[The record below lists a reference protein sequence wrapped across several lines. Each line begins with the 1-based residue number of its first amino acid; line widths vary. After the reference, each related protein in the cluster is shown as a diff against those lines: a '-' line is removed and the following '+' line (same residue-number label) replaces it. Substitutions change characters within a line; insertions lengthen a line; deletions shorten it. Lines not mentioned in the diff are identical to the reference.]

1 MKLYGQ
7 LYEVTRFMPFVQQ
20 YLADNVRPNQECVRP
35 VQDARVGLYRCDLI
49 GSRPLIESYT
59 DRAGRYEID
68 LSVLPATSVFLVASS
83 SHDAAEGIVGREK
96 KSGCWYRSSPFVP
109 GAITERPLDIYVARQ
124 AIPYESGFSQVELAA
139 LLAKTK
145 KQVADLEQIAG
156 TITGNGIA
164 LTCVGKGAR
173 ASGKLVLHPDD
184 SSDLIRILRHSIEDF
199 HLELPGPSWL
209 VGLVVSRDAIE
220 ASIRTSLR
228 DLAVEIDSRLH
239 LRATALFTEQVQ
251 TTDPA
256 CGARLADMGTLT
268 LERLRYPAVA
278 HQSGSSSSDRA
289 IAGDVCL
296 GFPRSFP
303 GTGELKTL

>member
-35 VQDARVGLYRCDLI
+35 VQDACVGLYRCDLV

-83 SHDAAEGIVGREK
+83 SHDAAEGIVRREE

-109 GAITERPLDIYVARQ
+109 GAVDEQPRDIYIARL
-124 AIPYESGFSQVELAA
+124 AIPNESGFSQAELAEV
-139 LLAKTK
+139 LAATK
-145 KQVADLEQIAG
+145 KQVTDLEQIAG

-184 SSDLIRILRHSIEDF
+184 SSDLTKILRHSIEDF

-220 ASIRTSLR
+220 ASIRTGLR
-228 DLAVEIDSRLH
+228 DLAVEIDSRLRLH
-239 LRATALFTEQVQ
+239 ATALFTEQIQ

-278 HQSGSSSSDRA
+278 HQSGSSSGDRA

-303 GTGELKTL
+303 GTGELETL